1 MILLALLAGG
11 NAMAAEPVDADQL
24 ARCLM
29 SNSGGDETAA
39 IKKMLVAA
47 LEDDTTALKT
57 SIGEFGNLLVD
68 LALKK
73 CGISA
78 SQFADPNFQ
87 AASQKYGV
95 LMGTKIMQDAF
106 AKIK

>member
-1 MILLALLAGG
+1 
-11 NAMAAEPVDADQL
+11 
-24 ARCLM
+24 
-29 SNSGGDETAA
+29 
-39 IKKMLVAA
+39 
-47 LEDDTTALKT
+47 LKT